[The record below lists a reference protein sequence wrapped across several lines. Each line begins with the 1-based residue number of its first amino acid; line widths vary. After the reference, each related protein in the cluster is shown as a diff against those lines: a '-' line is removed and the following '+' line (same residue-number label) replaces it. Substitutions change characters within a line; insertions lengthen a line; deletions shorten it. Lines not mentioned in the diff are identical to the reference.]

1 MKIVQFTRQ
10 AGVYNEGE
18 TAGFDDAKPHELEKA
33 EKFVNA
39 GAARY
44 VELDAD
50 GKVIEPKA
58 AEPELV
64 DMLKELR
71 AELGD
76 KTKAELVAY
85 AAEQFALELKVSSN
99 KDELVEAIVAKKGER
114 DERAAAEA
122 IAPTIPPATL
132 E

>member
-18 TAGFDDAKPHELEKA
+18 TAGFDEAKPHELEKA

-58 AEPELV
+58 EEPV
-64 DMLKELR
+64 DPQKELR
-71 AELGD
+71 AELDG
-76 KTKAELVAY
+76 KKKAELVVL
-85 AAEQFALELKVSSN
+85 AAEQYGLALSEDSK
-99 KDELVEAIVAKKGER
+99 KDELVAAILEAAVKVQG
-114 DERAAAEA
+114 
-122 IAPTIPPATL
+122 
-132 E
+132 